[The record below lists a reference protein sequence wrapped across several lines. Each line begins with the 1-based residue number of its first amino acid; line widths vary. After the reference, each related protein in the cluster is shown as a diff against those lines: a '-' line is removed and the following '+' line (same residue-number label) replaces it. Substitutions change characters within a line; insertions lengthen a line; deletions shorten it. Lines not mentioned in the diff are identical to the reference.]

1 MHSFHL
7 YFYCPNI
14 VSELPTGDMENNEAF
29 LEDMASKELR
39 NLHPRAILIV
49 KVSIKFDQP
58 HNMYVIHFRI
68 SCLYSYKVNLK
79 KVPLNGLGNIE
90 VRVEARLSLALLE
103 FFGGDLP
110 IFVESVEGW
119 VPLA

>member
-1 MHSFHL
+1 MHLFHL

-14 VSELPTGDMENNEAF
+14 VSELPIGDMENNEGF

-39 NLHPRAILIV
+39 NLHSRAILIV

-68 SCLYSYKVNLK
+68 SCLYSFKVNLK

-90 VRVEARLSLALLE
+90 VQVEARLSMALLE
-103 FFGGDLP
+103 LFGGDLP
-110 IFVESVEGW
+110 IYVESVEGW